1 MWKAFVIMIPTLAA
15 ALVAISRIM
24 DARHHPFDVISGSA
38 LGMTVA
44 WLAYRQ
50 YFPPI
55 SEPWKKGR
63 AYPIRSWASGPRIP
77 RSGERTTRDH
87 VLEPLQRRSTN
98 RDMVDEE
105 QPPRISRQAS
115 YHEPVGDPGNNV
127 FRQQLSKSQRM
138 RQNEFGAARGGD
150 PDSSLE
156 LQPRNPEGASAF
168 APLNTK
174 IRRKGVREPTGAHSD
189 GHWSSD
195 TSNHDERTSEEGIE
209 LQRRPTRRTTA
220 PVLSKDESDIHPTHR
235 LDVSDFEQDT
245 SYHSRAQSPRAGV

>member
-1 MWKAFVIMIPTLAA
+1 MVPTLAA
-15 ALVAISRIM
+15 ALIAISRIM

-55 SEPWKKGR
+55 SEPWT
-63 AYPIRSWASGPRIP
+63 GPRIP
-77 RSGERTTRDH
+77 RSEERTTRDH
-87 VLEPLQRRSTN
+87 VLEPLQRRNTN
-98 RDMVDEE
+98 RGMVDEE
-105 QPPRISRQAS
+105 QPPRISRQTS

-138 RQNEFGAARGGD
+138 RQNQFGTGRSGD

-156 LQPRNPEGASAF
+156 LQPRNSEGASTF
-168 APLNTK
+168 APLSTK

-195 TSNHDERTSEEGIE
+195 TSNHDEATSEEGIE

-220 PVLSKDESDIHPTHR
+220 PVLVKDESDIHPAHR
-235 LDVSDFEQDT
+235 IDVSDFEQDT
-245 SYHSRAQSPRAGV
+245 SYHSRVQSPRAGI

>member
-1 MWKAFVIMIPTLAA
+1 MIPTLAA
-15 ALVAISRIM
+15 ALIAISRIM

-77 RSGERTTRDH
+77 RSEERTTRDH
-87 VLEPLQRRSTN
+87 VLVPLQRRSTN
-98 RDMVDEE
+98 RGMVDEE
-105 QPPRISRQAS
+105 QPPHISRQAS
-115 YHEPVGDPGNNV
+115 YSEHVGDPGNNV

-138 RQNEFGAARGGD
+138 RQNEFGAGRSGEL
-150 PDSSLE
+150 DSSLE
-156 LQPRNPEGASAF
+156 LRPRNPEGASAF

-195 TSNHDERTSEEGIE
+195 TSNHDEATSEEGTE
-209 LQRRPTRRTTA
+209 LQRRPTRRGTA
-220 PVLSKDESDIHPTHR
+220 PVFSKDESDIHPVHR
-235 LDVSDFEQDT
+235 IDVSDFEQDT

>member
-1 MWKAFVIMIPTLAA
+1 MWKAFIVMIPTLAA
-15 ALVAISRIM
+15 ALIAISRIM

-77 RSGERTTRDH
+77 RSEERTTRDH
-87 VLEPLQRRSTN
+87 VLVPLQRRSTN
-98 RDMVDEE
+98 RGMVDEE
-105 QPPRISRQAS
+105 QPPHISRQAS
-115 YHEPVGDPGNNV
+115 YSEHVGDPGNNV

-138 RQNEFGAARGGD
+138 RQNEFGAGRSGEL
-150 PDSSLE
+150 DSSLE
-156 LQPRNPEGASAF
+156 LRPRNPEGASAF

-195 TSNHDERTSEEGIE
+195 TSNHHEATSEEGTE
-209 LQRRPTRRTTA
+209 LQRRPTRRGTA
-220 PVLSKDESDIHPTHR
+220 PVFSKDESDIHPVHR
-235 LDVSDFEQDT
+235 IDVSDFEQDT

>member
-1 MWKAFVIMIPTLAA
+1 MVPTLAA
-15 ALVAISRIM
+15 ALIAISRIM

-55 SEPWKKGR
+55 TEPWKKGR
-63 AYPIRSWASGPRIP
+63 AYPIRTWATGPRIP
-77 RSGERTTRDH
+77 RSEERTTRDH
-87 VLEPLQRRSTN
+87 VLEPLQRRNTN
-98 RDMVDEE
+98 RGMVDEE
-105 QPPRISRQAS
+105 QPPHISRRTS

-138 RQNEFGAARGGD
+138 RRNQFGEGRSAD

-156 LQPRNPEGASAF
+156 LQPQNPEGASTF
-168 APLNTK
+168 APLSTK
-174 IRRKGVREPTGAHSD
+174 IRRKGVREPTGADSD

-195 TSNHDERTSEEGIE
+195 TSRHDEATSEEGTE
-209 LQRRPTRRTTA
+209 LQRRPTRRAAA
-220 PVLSKDESDIHPTHR
+220 PVLVKDESDIHPAHR
-235 LDVSDFEQDT
+235 IDVSDFEQDT
-245 SYHSRAQSPRAGV
+245 SYHSRAQSPRAGI

>member
-1 MWKAFVIMIPTLAA
+1 MIPTLAA
-15 ALVAISRIM
+15 ALIAISRIM

-63 AYPIRSWASGPRIP
+63 AYPIRSWASGPRVP
-77 RSGERTTRDH
+77 RSEERTTRDH
-87 VLEPLQRRSTN
+87 VLVPLQRRSTN
-98 RDMVDEE
+98 RGMVDEE
-105 QPPRISRQAS
+105 QPPHISRQAS
-115 YHEPVGDPGNNV
+115 YSEHVGDPGNNV

-138 RQNEFGAARGGD
+138 RQNEFGAGRSGD
-150 PDSSLE
+150 LDSSLE
-156 LQPRNPEGASAF
+156 LRPRNPEGASAF

-195 TSNHDERTSEEGIE
+195 TSNHDEATSEEGTE
-209 LQRRPTRRTTA
+209 LQRRPTRRGTA
-220 PVLSKDESDIHPTHR
+220 PVFSMDDSDIHPVHR
-235 LDVSDFEQDT
+235 IDVSDFEQDT

>member
-1 MWKAFVIMIPTLAA
+1 MVPTLAA
-15 ALVAISRIM
+15 ALIAISRIM

-63 AYPIRSWASGPRIP
+63 AYPIRTWATGPRIP
-77 RSGERTTRDH
+77 CSEERTTRDH
-87 VLEPLQRRSTN
+87 VLEPLQRRNTN
-98 RDMVDEE
+98 RGIVDEE
-105 QPPRISRQAS
+105 QPPHISRQSS

-138 RQNEFGAARGGD
+138 RQNQFGAGRSGD

-156 LQPRNPEGASAF
+156 LQPRNPEGASTF
-168 APLNTK
+168 APLSTK

-195 TSNHDERTSEEGIE
+195 TSNRDEATSEEGTE

-220 PVLSKDESDIHPTHR
+220 PVMVKDESDIHPAHR

-245 SYHSRAQSPRAGV
+245 SYHSKVQSPRAGI

>member
-1 MWKAFVIMIPTLAA
+1 MWKAFVIMVPTLAA
-15 ALVAISRIM
+15 SLIAVSRIM

-63 AYPIRSWASGPRIP
+63 AYPIRSWATGPRVP
-77 RSGERTTRDH
+77 RSEERTTRDH
-87 VLEPLQRRSTN
+87 VLEPLQRRNTN
-98 RDMVDEE
+98 RGMVDEE
-105 QPPRISRQAS
+105 QPPRISRQTS

-127 FRQQLSKSQRM
+127 FRQQLSKSKRM
-138 RQNEFGAARGGD
+138 RQNQSGASRSGEA
-150 PDSSLE
+150 DSSLE
-156 LQPRNPEGASAF
+156 LQPPNPEVASAF
-168 APLNTK
+168 APLSTK

-195 TSNHDERTSEEGIE
+195 TSNHDEATSDEGNE
-209 LQRRPTRRTTA
+209 LQRRPMRRTTA
-220 PVLSKDESDIHPTHR
+220 PVLGEDESDIHSAHR
-235 LDVSDFEQDT
+235 IDVSDFEQDT
-245 SYHSRAQSPRAGV
+245 SYHSRVQSPRADI

>member
-1 MWKAFVIMIPTLAA
+1 MVPTLAA
-15 ALVAISRIM
+15 ALISISRIM

-63 AYPIRSWASGPRIP
+63 AYPIRNWATGPRIP
-77 RSGERTTRDH
+77 RLEERTTRVH
-87 VLEPLQRRSTN
+87 ILEPLQRRN
-98 RDMVDEE
+98 IHRGMVDEE
-105 QPPRISRQAS
+105 QPPRISRQTS

-138 RQNEFGAARGGD
+138 RQNQFGAGCSGD
-150 PDSSLE
+150 LDSSLE
-156 LQPRNPEGASAF
+156 LQARNSEGAPTF
-168 APLNTK
+168 APLSSK
-174 IRRKGVREPTGAHSD
+174 IRRKEVREPTDAHSD

-195 TSNHDERTSEEGIE
+195 TSNHDEATSEEGNE

-220 PVLSKDESDIHPTHR
+220 PVLVMGESDMHPAHGI
-235 LDVSDFEQDT
+235 DVSDFEQDT
-245 SYHSRAQSPRAGV
+245 SYHSRAQSPRAAI

>member
-1 MWKAFVIMIPTLAA
+1 MIPTLAA
-15 ALVAISRIM
+15 ALIAISRIM
-24 DARHHPFDVISGSA
+24 DARHHPFDVLSGSA

-63 AYPIRSWASGPRIP
+63 AYPIRSWATGPRIP
-77 RSGERTTRDH
+77 RSEERANRDH
-87 VLEPLQRRSTN
+87 VLEPLQRRNTN
-98 RDMVDEE
+98 RGMVDEE
-105 QPPRISRQAS
+105 QAPRISRQAS

-138 RQNEFGAARGGD
+138 RQNQFGAGRSSD
-150 PDSSLE
+150 LNSSLE
-156 LQPRNPEGASAF
+156 LQPRSSEGPSAF

-174 IRRKGVREPTGAHSD
+174 IRRKVVQEPTGTHSD

-195 TSNHDERTSEEGIE
+195 TSNHDEATSEDGIE
-209 LQRRPTRRTTA
+209 LQWRPTRRTTA
-220 PVLSKDESDIHPTHR
+220 PVLGKDESDIHPAHR
-235 LDVSDFEQDT
+235 IDVSDFEQDT
-245 SYHSRAQSPRAGV
+245 SYHSRVQSPRAGV